1 MLSHGLRSSA
11 TPLLA
16 LGFLF
21 GVGAADARSQVAP
34 EPGDLTVTG
43 VNYDE
48 NGAVPY
54 TMSISGQE
62 MRMDQGPRSVIF
74 RPTGERPGFLF
85 IDHEARRVDFLP
97 SSTVAAGEAAVSA
110 ETAVEYET
118 SPDPL
123 PGLEALAPIPTS
135 VRLIRNGQEEV
146 VPLDLQKIG
155 FHYEGDATLP
165 GMDQAGIPTE
175 MADMIKTVLRI
186 ESRASVAPEL
196 EGAGT
201 IPAFYEGMAE
211 AGAATP
217 GASFAS
223 MSEGLVAVNNQIAAA
238 GFPIWVG
245 SVTRVDVEVE
255 GPMAQMMEGMLRKM
269 PGMGNTLSVSVVE
282 SISTDPVDRSL
293 FYDGGMPP
301 DYRVTVLDPGG
312 VR

>member
-1 MLSHGLRSSA
+1 MRRHSMQFSA
-11 TPLLA
+11 TLLSI
-16 LGFLF
+16 LGLLF
-21 GVGAADARSQVAP
+21 RVGAQPAQAQVAAA
-34 EPGDLTVTG
+34 PGDVTVTG

-48 NGAVPY
+48 DGTVPY
-54 TMSISGQE
+54 TMSIRGPE
-62 MRMDQGPRSVIF
+62 MRMDQGTRSLIF
-74 RPTGERPGFLF
+74 RPTGERPGFLL

-97 SSTVAAGEAAVSA
+97 SATAAVGEASVSA
-110 ETAVEYET
+110 ETVVRYET

-135 VRLIRNGQEEV
+135 VKLIRNGEELV

-155 FHYEGDATLP
+155 FHFEGDATLP
-165 GMDQAGIPTE
+165 GMDQAGIPPE

-186 ESRASVAPEL
+186 ESRASVAPEM
-196 EGAGT
+196 EGAGA
-201 IPAFYEGMAE
+201 IRAFYQGMAE
-211 AGAATP
+211 AGAVTP
-217 GASFAS
+217 GGSFAS
-223 MSEGLVAVNNQIAAA
+223 MSEGLVAVNNEIAAA

-255 GPMAQMMEGMLRKM
+255 GPMARMMEGMLKKM

-282 SISTDPVDRSL
+282 SISTDPVDPGI

-301 DYRVTVLDPGG
+301 DYRLTVLDAGG